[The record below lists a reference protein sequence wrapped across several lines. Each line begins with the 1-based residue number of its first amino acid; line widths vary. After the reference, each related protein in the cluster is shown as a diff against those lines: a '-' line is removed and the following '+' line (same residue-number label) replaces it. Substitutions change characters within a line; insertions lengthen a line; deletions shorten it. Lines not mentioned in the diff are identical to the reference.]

1 MMDGGW
7 MAESSMLT
15 EFQGKGN
22 NKIPYWTSREMR
34 TKQNKKVLRKILVLV
49 MLITMYAVFQLH

>member
-1 MMDGGW
+1 